1 VTDAAP
7 DAAIGALVDAALTG
21 DKRAIARLVT
31 RFEDDRPDAAHARQ
45 AALARLDLAGATAGR
60 VVGFTGAP
68 GVGKSTLVGAV
79 ANRIVEQ
86 DPRERV
92 AVVAVDPSSPLT
104 GGALLGDRTRV
115 RFAPDEARLYFR
127 SQASAAE
134 LGGVARA
141 THQACRVL
149 VRLFSTVIVETVGVG
164 QGEVEIV
171 RLADRTFLVLQPHGG
186 DHVQFM
192 KAGIMEVP
200 DVFVVSKGDLDG
212 ATVTVNALGASLRLA
227 APGAGDRPILRT
239 SALTGDGIDAVA
251 AAVVASPRGGLDG
264 RAPYY
269 FERWVAAEYGRAGLR
284 RLSELSGSRTADY
297 VDRHIGL
304 DGAQLAFAAAMTA

>member
-1 VTDAAP
+1 MSDEPAL
-7 DAAIGALVDAALTG
+7 DELVDAARTG

-31 RFEDDRPDAAHARQ
+31 RFEDDRAEATAVRR
-45 AALARLDLAGATAGR
+45 AALARLDAAGAAVGR

-79 ANRIVEQ
+79 ANRIVDR
-86 DPRERV
+86 DPDERV

-115 RFAPDEARLYFR
+115 RFAPDESRLYFR
-127 SQASAAE
+127 SQASATE
-134 LGGVARA
+134 LGGVARS
-141 THQACRVL
+141 THQACRIL

-186 DHVQFM
+186 DHIQFM

-200 DVFVVSKGDLDG
+200 DALVVNKADLAG
-212 ATVTVNALGASLRLA
+212 ADATINTLRATLRLA
-227 APGAGDRPILRT
+227 SADRPILRT
-239 SALTGDGIDAVA
+239 SALTGDGLDALA
-251 AAVVASPRGGLDG
+251 TSILATPTGGLPT

-269 FERWVAAEYGRAGLR
+269 FERWVATEYGRAGLR
-284 RLSELSGSRTADY
+284 TLATLGGSATFLAL
-297 VDRHIGL
+297 HGGL
-304 DGAQLAFAAAMTA
+304 DAAQSALTSALQGAHE

>member
-1 VTDAAP
+1 
-7 DAAIGALVDAALTG
+7 
-21 DKRAIARLVT
+21 
-31 RFEDDRPDAAHARQ
+31 
-45 AALARLDLAGATAGR
+45 
-60 VVGFTGAP
+60 
-68 GVGKSTLVGAV
+68 
-79 ANRIVEQ
+79 
-86 DPRERV
+86 
-92 AVVAVDPSSPLT
+92 VVAVDPSSPLT

-127 SQASAAE
+127 SQASHTE

-171 RLADRTFLVLQPHGG
+171 RLADRTYLVIQPHGG

-200 DVFVVSKGDLDG
+200 DAFVVSKGDLDEA
-212 ATVTVNALGASLRLA
+212 ATATFHALGASLRLA
-227 APGAGDRPILRT
+227 APGAQDRPIHRT
-239 SALTGDGIDAVA
+239 SAHSGAGIAELA
-251 AAVVASPRGGLDG
+251 AAIAAVPSGGLEA

-269 FERWVAAEYGRAGLR
+269 FERWVATEYGRAGLR
-284 RLSELSGSRTADY
+284 RLATLAPSTAAY
-297 VDRHIGL
+297 LVTHGGL
-304 DGAQLAFAAAMTA
+304 DGAQQAFMIAG

>member
-1 VTDAAP
+1 VSGGRTDELEALIAA
-7 DAAIGALVDAALTG
+7 ARAG
-21 DKRAIARLVT
+21 DKRSIARLVT
-31 RFEDDRPDAAHARQ
+31 RFEDDRPEAAAVRR
-45 AALARLDLAGATAGR
+45 AVLARLDAAGATVGR

-68 GVGKSTLVGAV
+68 GVGKSSLVGAV
-79 ANRIVEQ
+79 ANRLIEL
-86 DPRERV
+86 DPAERV

-115 RFAPDEARLYFR
+115 RFAPDEGRLYFR
-127 SQASAAE
+127 SQASATE

-200 DVFVVSKGDLDG
+200 DVFVVSKGDLPG
-212 ATVTVNALGASLRLA
+212 AAITVNALGASLRLA
-227 APGAGDRPILRT
+227 APGAGDRPIIRT
-239 SALTGDGIDAVA
+239 SALSGDGVDALASEVLA
-251 AAVVASPRGGLDG
+251 APRGGLDA

-284 RLSELSGSRTADY
+284 RLAGMAASAAAFVAQHG
-297 VDRHIGL
+297 GL
-304 DGAQLAFAAAMTA
+304 DAAQDAFAAALVA

>member
-1 VTDAAP
+1 
-7 DAAIGALVDAALTG
+7 
-21 DKRAIARLVT
+21 
-31 RFEDDRPDAAHARQ
+31 
-45 AALARLDLAGATAGR
+45 
-60 VVGFTGAP
+60 
-68 GVGKSTLVGAV
+68 
-79 ANRIVEQ
+79 
-86 DPRERV
+86 
-92 AVVAVDPSSPLT
+92 VVAVSLKNPLT

-127 SQASAAE
+127 SQSSATE

-149 VRLFSTVIVETVGVG
+149 ARLFSTVIVETVGVG

-186 DHVQFM
+186 DHIQFM

-200 DVFVVSKGDLDG
+200 DAFVVNKGDLDG
-212 ATVTVNALGASLRLA
+212 AATTVHALHASLRLA
-227 APGAGDRPILRT
+227 APGAADRPILRT
-239 SALTGDGIDAVA
+239 SALTGDGIDALA
-251 AAVVASPRGGLDG
+251 AEIQATPPGGLDA

-284 RLSELSGSRTADY
+284 RLAALAPSSAGYLADAG
-297 VDRHIGL
+297 GL
-304 DGAQLAFAAAMTA
+304 DAAQDAFASLMPRP

>member
-1 VTDAAP
+1 MTAT
-7 DAAIGALVDAALTG
+7 LVDEALAG
-21 DKRAIARLVT
+21 DKRAIARLIT
-31 RFEDDRPDAAHARQ
+31 RFEDDRVEATAARQ
-45 AALARLDLAGATAGR
+45 EILRTLDARGAPTGR
-60 VVGFTGAP
+60 VVGITGAP

-79 ANRIVEQ
+79 ANRLVA
-86 DPRERV
+86 DSAGERV

-115 RFAPDEARLYFR
+115 RFAPDEARLFFR
-127 SQASAAE
+127 SQASAHE

-149 VRLFSTVIVETVGVG
+149 VRFFTTVIVETVGVG

-171 RLADRTFLVLQPHGG
+171 RLADRTFLVIQPHGG

-200 DVFVVSKGDLDG
+200 DAFVVSKGDLDEA
-212 ATVTVNALGASLRLA
+212 ATSTFHALGASLRLA
-227 APGAGDRPILRT
+227 APGAQDRPIYRT
-239 SALTGDGIDAVA
+239 SALTGAGIAELA
-251 AAVVASPRGGLDG
+251 AAIATVPSGGLDA

-269 FERWVAAEYGRAGLR
+269 FERWVATEYGRAGLR
-284 RLSELSGSRTADY
+284 RLAALAPSTPAYLAAHG
-297 VDRHIGL
+297 GL
-304 DGAQLAFAAAMTA
+304 DGAQQAFAAS